1 VTQML
6 VAELDLETSRII
18 KAPRA
23 RVWRAWTD
31 PERLAQ
37 WWIPRPANCR
47 VVSLDLHPGGAFI
60 TEMSENGG
68 PFGTHLSACFL
79 DVALQ
84 ERIVYTNSLTGGW
97 RPAANGFVTAVIT
110 LTDHPDG
117 TEYRALAMHK
127 NRADRDK
134 HEELGFHDG
143 WGTVVEQLA
152 NLVEADS

>member
-1 VTQML
+1 MQKAATD
-6 VAELDLETSRII
+6 LDLETSRVI
-18 KAPRA
+18 KAPRS
-23 RVWRAWTD
+23 RVWNAWTD

-37 WWIPRPANCR
+37 WWIPRPAICR
-47 VVSLDLHPGGAFI
+47 VVSLDLRPGGAFV
-60 TEMSENGG
+60 TEMTENGG
-68 PFGTHLSACFL
+68 PFGPHLSACFL
-79 DVALQ
+79 DVAHQ
-84 ERIVYTNSLTGGW
+84 ERIVYTNALTGGW

-134 HEELGFHDG
+134 HEELGFHEG

-152 NLVEADS
+152 DLVEASS